1 MQNTNDL
8 SGLSGFK
15 RGEIVDR
22 VLRLLEVETADD
34 DTLTKYGVYGG
45 RRYTGTPQE
54 LDELRFRSAQAIDTI
69 MGGITSWAA
78 SGDSDRIRAYS
89 RLARTVELHRNRRAP
104 KDSSGNSVPPE
115 WSSKARSFYGMQEDT
130 GPVFRYPKEDGSA
143 GTPWFVTGGEVP
155 TDPNEKAY
163 YEFLQ
168 EKTPSSAYARGL
180 YDQMVD
186 EDSAGSPDITAS
198 IVTRLG
204 LDAGFLESMSP
215 AFGQDARR
223 RAQLYSKEA
232 RLDEE
237 TGRRFIDVTDESG
250 NIVEAVQVPDFS
262 SSRTFSVTLADGT
275 EKKVSLGPSLASE
288 IAVGRGQGFWGD
300 TILGGLYHQVTDDT
314 GRHNI
319 EIQTPYGKRPV
330 PIITGNAAV
339 DAELYNRPEW
349 QRGIEEIDYDHGFMW
364 NAGKTLVGTLEY
376 VGLDLA
382 TRGVLGKAGGLAA
395 RAGRT
400 IMAGNKMAPF
410 AKTTISALGKA
421 AMEGGRVGS
430 KLVPKA
436 IAAPGLRFSMRDLG
450 GEIYYDYMTGLAN
463 GNASLLESVDSGT
476 DEWFGEYVFGSM
488 ARGTRR
494 IGGLF
499 LRGDMGRTLSQKVGL
514 NLTGVAEDGE
524 MFRQGLDIFH
534 KMRGEV
540 AEKQLSAIQN
550 GMYGVV
556 GRTWRTE
563 AAAQFADTA
572 FVGYMFGRYSAAQIN
587 AAKDG
592 KSWDRMSLAEKT
604 SYFGSVDLMDSHAM
618 GSMVGML
625 GGQATFT
632 TAQLR
637 GANPFRSAGT
647 FGEQLS
653 PEEVRTQVKNMAE
666 FQLTAMNA
674 MGEKADQRVVHMM
687 GRAFDIYA
695 TPEERAAVLDEVAK
709 AAREKLTGEVTDP
722 MAGSLRAGDISA
734 TIPSVS
740 DDELLDLVSREGGEE
755 LLVASYAR
763 LTNEELEQ
771 QHDRLRTSQAK
782 ALADKDHDRV
792 LGLAELRVYVQN
804 EQQKRVERRS
814 RGEAETDVDTEV
826 EVVDYETPEGE
837 KVDGPFSEE
846 VSRESLPRI
855 DTITDDERKAAFR
868 PGIRQVQSAPGAA
881 TAGNAKFWAVIPPK
895 WRNATRATKR
905 VEVVEDTTGREVVLS
920 VEVDGEALP
929 KLFPHTTEGLK
940 QAMDLALVANG
951 QYNAN
956 DDMLVEAGRDPETE
970 LGRLLYDYTP
980 QTAAGKLL
988 SDLLNKPQYQNP
1000 RRLRKLQTLDKEGG
1014 KAGKGE
1020 VAPGDI
1026 SKLLTLIRGNA
1037 VLNQKLNEAWAEVDR
1052 NKKWDAGTPSQE
1064 DITVLKQQA
1073 RKRLKSA
1080 TFEAEKALRERV
1092 AADRKLREDTKEEAA
1107 SAAPTATTGTPAPTP
1122 TTTTTPAAEEES
1134 DWEKAVK
1141 VIINN
1146 GRGGTAILT
1155 KELGIGYKDALAL
1168 LDRMTAEGI
1177 LGPSDGNK
1185 AREVLLTLDQW
1196 KSRKTEAPST
1206 SPTSAPTPATTA
1218 GTPLSVPT
1226 PDAQRSIDAQ
1236 IEAMLEGVSPKNVV
1250 FVPVNSKWTGRLP
1263 KGVKSV
1269 SIRGIGTLLTT
1280 DEAKATQMRGEV
1292 RRGQM
1297 TEERL
1302 GEYLFGIKGG
1312 KPADATHVTQVVNN
1326 NGIPIAEIATGPSN
1340 QADVDAA
1347 VARIA
1352 RGGTST
1358 RPGDTV
1364 RRVPI
1369 EQALFERQ
1377 VSEPSKDSITD
1388 FENRWLEFMD
1398 NGKGNPDELVKLGR
1412 RFAVGF
1418 RNAARTAASEA
1429 ERNALNKRADEHE
1442 ALVQAI
1448 VEKQAKE
1455 KQDAAPQG
1463 NKPEGGVE
1471 QRPETGQG
1479 GVPPE
1484 AGGGDRPVQGEGKE
1498 ELAAQER
1505 ERLVAL
1511 LADLEKRIAQYKD
1524 QSLEAIEQ
1532 MVVEAETEFLR
1543 ELGGKLSPSLAE
1555 RARKAA
1561 LARVARMKEIT
1572 TTIEDMVNRMASK
1585 LKDANSRP
1593 APISARYMAEAHAE
1607 IVDNLA
1613 VVEVFSGMSPEQRL
1627 LHFLPPLADIDK
1639 RLLDAVV
1646 RMSKHLNKSYKTRLK
1661 INDKPARNTDTSTS
1675 SQRAQQARA
1684 FASKQLAEVLIMAA
1698 GEAGVPVAGTVLA
1711 NAAADADAELA
1722 RANAAA
1728 AAAAVGNSALQ
1739 DMASVQAGFQAF
1751 STVRTGNLGQTG
1763 NIYYAQEGPK
1773 DARVNKLDDKGNPIP
1788 QGVKFGPV
1796 GDLVESSMLI
1806 NIEAASDN
1814 AANRK
1819 LDGMIAGAVL
1829 ASGIRSGGKATS
1841 KQKALV
1847 AAVLGVPVERVEA
1860 IAAGLDSMG
1869 AANDAVIDAIVMAA
1883 RNANNKRL
1891 ISDEQIDRNRQLL
1904 RSISITPTN
1913 LIFSV
1918 KGRSGNGGM
1927 LKSADIK
1934 VLEAWWKLKGRN
1946 QSVEAAKKAMVAS
1959 GNTAQIDNAV
1969 ATIDAM
1975 WQSRMDAFK
1984 AIASERGTNVRTPVA
1999 TLASLIGANLG
2010 LPGGQS
2016 ASLSSPID
2024 ASKEMTLDM
2033 AAVELATNIATKTM
2047 PLNPDVIRDD
2057 GDIEGEEEGDGTT
2070 KELDD
2075 KTKNSPGVG
2084 DDSGK
2089 TEEEKN
2095 ADRHAAYRQ
2104 QSAALW
2110 AEIRNIYADLD
2121 GVLAAINM
2129 REARSGDPA
2138 VVTRRLREIR
2148 NAYARR
2154 EDGSL
2159 EIRDTAVAQFLFDL
2173 TESATV
2179 DEQGQ
2184 HEMVD
2189 RIWSATVKLHAKS
2202 QELMASTA
2210 AAGLPIDATA
2220 AMRDAAAEGVD
2231 LMFDLLEYESGVRTK
2246 DKAAELMGRVKA
2258 SGLGDRLAVFIDPD
2272 TGKPAADDG
2281 GTTSGE
2287 APDIKISQSVLHEM
2301 QLNMFIQMSRVL
2313 ETRTAPKVR
2322 VVVRNA
2328 NGTPQIG
2335 ADGNP
2340 VTKEVDGLGM
2350 VYMWAGLP
2358 VTGDEVRSAAK
2369 RVIHV
2374 LAAAFSFSTGF
2385 HHRVLSG
2392 RINMRRMDPTT
2403 VDDPTPWVSP
2413 RWWVDRINNREAERL
2428 GYRGMSTDQLMNN
2441 LGSMLATVPNFADRK
2456 FAVQYVA
2463 LRAELKRR
2471 AAALKTSTNPTDA
2484 KAYKKLD
2491 SLLTSSP
2498 SGKIPNDTLI
2508 ERAAAGFVSRW
2519 QRWNILARGS
2529 RGLGTKN
2536 VLEKNRATMAAQFE
2550 SGAKTQLIL
2559 TRIQQLMAQLRE
2571 WNVSNQ
2577 DAALL
2582 GSMLEAG
2589 AVVRFRNGAELE
2601 TALGRPG
2608 TAKYYQH
2615 MVEWNQLMVD
2625 IGKEMVSVGLISPEQ
2640 FEMEKNHHLP
2650 RKFVEMAE
2658 TIGGDKAFVVTDSN
2672 YSGST
2677 VASAEMPRSSE
2688 ASADGTTRIFDIRY
2702 VMPLSVGRVAKR
2714 LETFR
2719 VLQRMR
2725 AEGLIVNKNEWEAM
2739 GAVER
2744 EQFTKLAEKGL
2755 TQNLSDGSLIPTL
2768 TNEER
2773 KLKEEG
2779 KLSPVE
2785 AEEILKR
2792 RSSSKLEQV
2801 VLQTFID
2808 EERSARTKDGGPTM
2822 TAPMKELLDDLENG
2836 YITWHASRE
2845 LSFLVERNDLKPD
2858 MGAGRLE
2865 EASRAVQQLTLT
2877 WRQLKTVQN
2886 PKHWF
2891 QQFTTNLVTNSMTG
2905 KVPMSDMFESIL
2917 TGEGTYADAA
2927 WHITEW
2933 QEFKKNNIPKK
2944 DWTEGAKLFD
2954 ETVMSIGG
2962 ATLSHM
2968 ISDPVSGADVINSMF
2983 YGADGQPLFVSSSG
2997 SSAETDLGT
3006 IAGALNRSGRGW
3018 ANFTKRVTELTLS
3031 PNPAARAEA
3040 VRSLVG
3046 VYNLHE
3052 LWWKHAAIIEAK
3064 KLGMDHQTAVR
3075 WASEGTGDFSDR
3087 NTTLLRLTTQFQI
3100 APTRLQRAA
3109 YKKID
3114 AGNARLLGKQL
3125 ITLGAASPFWM
3136 YRASMFPTMVKHTLS
3151 WRGITHTA
3159 VALLGIRLVS
3169 QAFGGDDED
3178 MREAAA
3184 GTDVLKGVDTSP
3196 DTLNILR
3203 RRHGDAPLPNFGGG
3217 WSPSGVVLTLRDWA
3231 DYLLGFGQNLLHVA
3245 SMGTIG
3251 KHSQAGEMLTLAR
3264 GPSMGGESS
3273 VLDFG
3278 EYVPMVGRVNDISAA
3293 MQGNAYDWANDF
3305 LMAQSDG
3312 RLGFGMFSMAATAG
3326 VVDAL
3331 KLWRGEEGKSRGQ
3344 VMAEVALGVAQEF
3357 SAPLGG
3363 TGMFGPGF
3371 SREMMSLA
3379 ENTAFGQRS
3388 FGEWAAGLPTKRTP
3402 STFAEMLQAQAA
3414 KSLMPMRKIPTA
3426 SQSPASEQ
3434 RRKQSLT
3441 GDSYYAGPESSIE
3454 EEAAAKVRDRQ
3465 IEQTCL
3471 NLLSRAYKETLD
3483 QATIPHAMRVEAYLN
3498 LNYDLRMTPD
3508 GYYDVVDRPLTEI
3521 GKWLK
3526 SKGDSPHERQLWVDG
3541 TMTAL
3546 KRRASIDSLLSGA
3559 DGLVYRKDVDPA
3571 LHDRIVRAAW
3581 RSPETKTELLRLLWD
3596 QMKNTKGNEGV
3607 LSRMWIAS
3615 GLADMKPSGGD
3626 LDIWRRSREFVNEHS
3641 NGTYA
3646 DMDMSHEERAQIMGS
3661 AVYDVSPTT
3670 AVQSLPMKGAGAQ
3683 AARFLKSIKQ

>member
-8 SGLSGFK
+8 SGFK
-15 RGEIVDR
+15 SGEIVDR

-45 RRYTGTPQE
+45 RKYTGTPQE
-54 LDELRFRSAQAIDTI
+54 LEDLRVRSRQAVDSL
-69 MGGITSWAA
+69 MGGLVSWAA
-78 SGDSDRIRAYS
+78 SGEDGRVRAYS
-89 RLARTVELHRNRRAP
+89 RLARTVELHRNRRNP
-104 KDSSGNSVPPE
+104 KGSDGNEVPPE

-130 GPVFRYPKEDGSA
+130 GPTLRYPIEGGSA
-143 GTPWFVTGGEVP
+143 ATPWFVGGGQAP

-163 YEFLQ
+163 YDFLQ
-168 EKTPSSAYARGL
+168 EKTTSSAYARGL
-180 YDQMVD
+180 YDKMID
-186 EDSAGSPDITAS
+186 EDSAGNPNLNEAIAS
-198 IVTRLG
+198 RLN

-215 AFGQDARR
+215 AFGQQQRR

-232 RLDEE
+232 RLDED
-237 TGRRFIDVTDESG
+237 TGRRFVDVTDDIGNVVES
-250 NIVEAVQVPDFS
+250 VQIPDFTTQ
-262 SSRTFSVTLADGT
+262 RTFSVTLADGT
-275 EKKVSLGPSLASE
+275 EKKVSLGKDLASQ

-300 TILGGLYHQVTDDT
+300 TILNGLYHQITDDT

-349 QRGIEEIDYDHGFMW
+349 QRSIEEIDYDHGFMW
-364 NAGKTLVGTLEY
+364 NAGKTLIGTLEY

-382 TRGVLGKAGGLAA
+382 TRGALKGAGALGS
-395 RAGRT
+395 RAGAALLASNR
-400 IMAGNKMAPF
+400 MAPF
-410 AKTTISALGKA
+410 ARTTTAALSKA
-421 AMEGGRVGS
+421 AMEAGRVGG

-436 IAAPGLRFSMRDLG
+436 IAAPGLRFSTADLA
-450 GEIYYDYMTGLAN
+450 GEIYYDYAVGLAN
-463 GNASLLESVDSGT
+463 GNGNLLESFDSGT

-499 LRGDMGRTLSQKVGL
+499 LRGDMGRTLSNKIGV
-514 NLTGVAEDGE
+514 NLTGVSPEDGE

-534 KMRGEV
+534 KMRGDI
-540 AEKQLSAIQN
+540 AEKQLGAIQN

-556 GRTWRTE
+556 GRAWRTE

-587 AAKDG
+587 AAKEG
-592 KSWDRMSLAEKT
+592 RSWEDMSLAEKT
-604 SYFGSVDLMDSHAM
+604 QYFGGVDFMDSHAM

-632 TAQLR
+632 ATQLR
-637 GANPFRSAGT
+637 GANPFREAGA
-647 FGEQLS
+647 FGEQLLS
-653 PEEVRTQVKNMAE
+653 EDGRSQVKQMAE
-666 FQLTAMNA
+666 FQLMAMSA

-695 TPEERAAVLDEVAK
+695 TPEERAAILDEVAK

-740 DDELLDLVSREGGEE
+740 DDELLDLVSRDGGEE

-771 QHDRLRTSQAK
+771 QEDRLRTSIAK
-782 ALADKDHDRV
+782 AREAKDGDRM
-792 LGLAELRVYVQN
+792 LGLAELRQYVQN
-804 EQQKRVERRS
+804 ERLKRMERS
-814 RGEAETDVDTEV
+814 ASGEAETDVDTEV
-826 EVVDYETPEGE
+826 EVVEYETPEGE

-846 VSRESLPRI
+846 PSRDSLPRI
-855 DTITDDERKAAFR
+855 ETITDDERKAAFV

-881 TAGNAKFWAVIPPK
+881 TAGNARFWSVTPPK
-895 WRNATRATKR
+895 WRNATRSTKR
-905 VEVVEDTTGREVVLS
+905 VEVVEDTTGREIVLS

-956 DDMLVEAGRDPETE
+956 DDILVEAGRDPETE
-970 LGRLLYDYTP
+970 LGRLLYDYSP
-980 QTAAGKLL
+980 QTTAGKLL
-988 SDLLNKPQYQNP
+988 ADLLNKPEYQNP
-1000 RRLRKLQTLDKEGG
+1000 RRLRKLVTLDRTGG

-1037 VLNQKLNEAWAEVDR
+1037 VLNQKLNEVWAEVDR

-1092 AADRKLREDTKEEAA
+1092 AADRKLRENAKEEAA
-1107 SAAPTATTGTPAPTP
+1107 SAAPTATTGTTAPTP
-1122 TTTTTPAAEEES
+1122 TTTTTPAA
-1134 DWEKAVK
+1134 DK
-1141 VIINN
+1141 
-1146 GRGGTAILT
+1146 TA
-1155 KELGIGYKDALAL
+1155 
-1168 LDRMTAEGI
+1168 
-1177 LGPSDGNK
+1177 
-1185 AREVLLTLDQW
+1185 
-1196 KSRKTEAPST
+1196 APST

-1250 FVPVNSKWTGRLP
+1250 FVPTGSKWTGSLP

-1280 DEAKATQMRGEV
+1280 DDAKATQMRGEV

-1297 TEERL
+1297 TEEKL

-1352 RGGTST
+1352 RHGTSA

-1364 RRVPI
+1364 RRIPI
-1369 EQALFERQ
+1369 EQAIFERQ

-1388 FENRWLEFMD
+1388 FENRWLEYID
-1398 NGKGNPDELVKLGR
+1398 NGKGNPEELVKLGR

-1418 RNAARTAASEA
+1418 RNAARTAATEA
-1429 ERNALNKRADEHE
+1429 ERKALNKRADEHE

-1448 VEKQAKE
+1448 VERQAKE

-1463 NKPEGGVE
+1463 NKPESGVE

-1479 GVPPE
+1479 GVPTE

-1498 ELAAQER
+1498 ELAAE
-1505 ERLVAL
+1505 EKARLQKL

-1532 MVVEAETEFLR
+1532 MIVEAETEFLR

-1572 TTIEDMVNRMASK
+1572 ATIEDMVNRMASK

-1646 RMSKHLNKSYKTRLK
+1646 RMSKHLNKSYKARLK
-1661 INDKPARNTDTSTS
+1661 INDKPARSTDTTTS

-1711 NAAADADAELA
+1711 NAAADADAEIA
-1722 RANAAA
+1722 KNNAAA
-1728 AAAAVGNSALQ
+1728 AAAALGNSALQ
-1739 DMASVQAGFQAF
+1739 DKASVQVGFQAF
-1751 STVRTGNLGQTG
+1751 SARMESNLGQTG
-1763 NIYYAQEGPK
+1763 NIYYAEEGPR
-1773 DARVNKLDDKGNPIP
+1773 DASYKKLDSNGKPIP
-1788 QGVKFGPV
+1788 QSVKLGPV
-1796 GDLVESSMLI
+1796 GELVEASMLI
-1806 NIEAASDN
+1806 NIEAAGDI

-1819 LDGMIAGAVL
+1819 IDSMIAGAIL
-1829 ASGIRSGGKATS
+1829 ATGLRRGDGKIAS
-1841 KQKALV
+1841 KQRALI
-1847 AAVLGVPVERVEA
+1847 AAVIGVPVERVEA
-1860 IAAGLDSMG
+1860 VAAGLDAMG
-1869 AANDAVIDAIVMAA
+1869 TANDAVIDSIASAA
-1883 RNANNKRL
+1883 RDGKNRRL

-1904 RSISITPTN
+1904 RTISLSPVEYA
-1913 LIFSV
+1913 FSV
-1918 KGRSGNGGM
+1918 KGRSGNGGLM
-1927 LKSADIK
+1927 KSSDIK

-1946 QSVEAAKKAMVAS
+1946 NTIEAAKAAMTAS
-1959 GNTAQIDNAV
+1959 GNAAQIDNAV

-1975 WQSRMDAFK
+1975 WESRMAAFRSV
-1984 AIASERGTNVRTPVA
+1984 ADERGTAVRTPVA
-1999 TLASLIGANLG
+1999 KLASLIADNLG
-2010 LPGGQS
+2010 LAGGTS
-2016 ASLSSPID
+2016 ASLSTDID
-2024 ASKEMTLDM
+2024 EQGNTLDM
-2033 AAVELATNIATKTM
+2033 VAMELATNIATKTM
-2047 PLNPDVIRDD
+2047 PINPDVSPDID
-2057 GDIEGEEEGDGTT
+2057 GDTDAEGDDTPN
-2070 KELDD
+2070 KLDD
-2075 KTKNSPGVG
+2075 VSGKSPGVG
-2084 DDSGK
+2084 EGDGK
-2089 TEEEKN
+2089 DKDAQEH
-2095 ADRHAAYRQ
+2095 DAYRAQ
-2104 QSAALW
+2104 AAALW
-2110 AEIRNIYADLD
+2110 SEIRGIYAELD
-2121 GVLAAINM
+2121 GVLAAIDL
-2129 REARSGDPA
+2129 REARGGDPA
-2138 VVTRRLREIR
+2138 NVTRRLRQIR
-2148 NAYARR
+2148 NAYSRR
-2154 EDGSL
+2154 PDGSL
-2159 EIRDTAVAQFLFDL
+2159 QINDTAVAQFLFDL

-2202 QELMASTA
+2202 QELIAATVASSIP
-2210 AAGLPIDATA
+2210 AGASKEARAKASESI
-2220 AMRDAAAEGVD
+2220 D
-2231 LMFDLLEYESGVRTK
+2231 LMFDLLDYESGNRTK
-2246 DKAAELMGRVKA
+2246 ERAAALMKRIQNYNRSLYSKAERKTELGGEAAIVESQEA
-2258 SGLGDRLAVFIDPD
+2258 SDLGGALAVFTDPE
-2272 TGKPAADDG
+2272 TGKPAAEDG
-2281 GTTSGE
+2281 STESGN
-2287 APDIKISQSVLHEM
+2287 APDIEVSQDVLHQM
-2301 QLNMFIQMSRVL
+2301 QLNIYVQMSRALGEVKP
-2313 ETRTAPKVR
+2313 PKVR
-2322 VVVRNA
+2322 VVVRNN
-2328 NGTPQIG
+2328 NGKPRLG
-2335 ADGNP
+2335 EGGEP
-2340 VTKEVDGLGM
+2340 MTKDVDGPGV

-2358 VTGDEVRSAAK
+2358 VTGENVRTAAK
-2369 RVIHV
+2369 LVVRV
-2374 LAAAFSFSTGF
+2374 LAAGFNFSTGF
-2385 HHRVLSG
+2385 HHRMLSG
-2392 RINMRRMDPTT
+2392 RINMRRIDPAT
-2403 VDDPTPWVSP
+2403 VDNPTPWVSP
-2413 RWWVDRINNREAERL
+2413 RWWVDRLNSREAERL
-2428 GYRGMSTDQLMNN
+2428 GYRNMSTGQLVTGFRN
-2441 LGSMLATVPNFADRK
+2441 MLSSVPNLSNRT
-2456 FAVQYVA
+2456 VA
-2463 LRAELKRR
+2463 IPYMAMRSELERR
-2471 AAALKTSTNPTDA
+2471 AAAIKNSAKPEDA
-2484 KAYKKLD
+2484 KSYKELE
-2491 SLLTSSP
+2491 SLLSGSP
-2498 SGKIPNDTLI
+2498 SAKIPNDTLI
-2508 ERAAAGFVSRW
+2508 ERAAAGLVSRW
-2519 QRWNILARGS
+2519 QRWNIFARGS
-2529 RGLGTKN
+2529 RGLGTKG
-2536 VLEKNRATMAAQFE
+2536 VLEKNRSTMAAQFE

-2615 MVEWNQLMVD
+2615 MVEWNQLMAD

-2640 FEMEKNHHLP
+2640 YEMEKNHHLP
-2650 RKFVEMAE
+2650 RRFVEMAE
-2658 TIGGDKAFVVTDSN
+2658 TIGGDKAFVVTNSN

-2688 ASADGTTRIFDIRY
+2688 ASADGATRIFDIRY

-2725 AEGLIVNKNEWEAM
+2725 SEGLIVNKNEWESM
-2739 GAVER
+2739 GPVER

-2779 KLSPVE
+2779 KLSQAE
-2785 AEEILKR
+2785 ADEILKR
-2792 RSSSKLEQV
+2792 RASSKLEQV

-2808 EERSARTKDGGPTM
+2808 EERSARGGDGEATM
-2822 TAPMKELLDDLENG
+2822 TAPMKELLDDLEDG

-2858 MGAGRLE
+2858 IGTGRLE
-2865 EASRAVQQLTLT
+2865 EASRAIQQLTLT
-2877 WRQLKTVQN
+2877 WRQLRTVQN

-2927 WHITEW
+2927 WHISEW

-2944 DWTEGAKLFD
+2944 NWTEGAKLFD

-2962 ATLSHM
+2962 ATLAHM
-2968 ISDPVSGADVINSMF
+2968 INDPVSGNDVINSMF
-2983 YGADGQPLFVSSSG
+2983 YGADGQPLFVSPSS

-3018 ANFTKRVTELTLS
+3018 ANFAKRVTELSLS

-3064 KLGMDHQTAVR
+3064 RMGMDHQTAVR

-3136 YRASMFPTMVKHTLS
+3136 YRAAMFPTMIKHTLS

-3178 MREAAA
+3178 VREAAA

-3231 DYLLGFGQNLLHVA
+3231 DYLQGFGHNLLHSA
-3245 SMGTIG
+3245 SLGTIG

-3273 VLDFG
+3273 VIDFG
-3278 EYVPMVGRVNDISAA
+3278 EYVPLVGRVNDISAGL
-3293 MQGNAYDWANDF
+3293 QGNSLDAANDF
-3305 LMAQSDG
+3305 LMSQSDG
-3312 RLGFGMFSMAATAG
+3312 RIGFGMFSMAATAA

-3331 KLWRGEEGKSRGQ
+3331 KLWSGEEGKSRGQ

-3363 TGMFGPGF
+3363 TALFGPGF
-3371 SREMMSLA
+3371 SREMMGLA
-3379 ENTAFGQRS
+3379 ENTALGQRS
-3388 FGEWAAGLPTKRTP
+3388 FGEWASGLPSKRIP
-3402 STFAEMLQAQAA
+3402 STFGEMLQAQSA
-3414 KSLMPMRKIPTA
+3414 KTLLPMRRIPTG
-3426 SQSPASEQ
+3426 SQSPEALE

-3441 GDSYYAGPESSIE
+3441 GDSYYAGPESSNE
-3454 EEAAAKVRDRQ
+3454 YDAAAKVRDRQ

-3483 QATIPHAMRVEAYLN
+3483 QATIPHSMRVDAYLN
-3498 LNYDLRMTPD
+3498 INRDLTQTRE
-3508 GYYDVVDRPLTEI
+3508 GEWDVVTSPLTEL
-3521 GKWLK
+3521 GKWLR
-3526 SKGDSPHERQLWVDG
+3526 SKGESDYDRRLWVAD
-3541 TMTAL
+3541 TVAAL
-3546 KRRASIDSLLSGA
+3546 KRRASIDPLLSGA
-3559 DGLVYRKDVDPA
+3559 DGLVYRKDIDPA

-3581 RSPETKTELLRLLWD
+3581 RGPENKSQLLRLLWEE
-3596 QMKNTKGNEGV
+3596 MKATTGNEGA
-3607 LSRMWIAS
+3607 LSRMWIVS
-3615 GLADMKPSGGD
+3615 GFEDMKPTGAD
-3626 LDIWRRSREFVNEHS
+3626 LDIWKRSRKFVEEHS

-3646 DMDMSHEERAQIMGS
+3646 DMDMSAPERAAIMGS
-3661 AVYDVSPTT
+3661 AVYDMSPTT
-3670 AVQSLPMKGAGAQ
+3670 AVEALPMKGAGAQ